1 MKKAIL
7 LMGVALGSIFQWA
20 TAQTTVIN
28 GLTVIVNYSDYSL
41 GIPNDSISLL
51 MNQSGFNAWNCKGS
65 VKDFFYVQSNNIVNL
80 NSTVIDVTLPQNF
93 DYYHNNDATGGNF
106 IPHIAGQIATKY
118 PTGFQNLSTHP
129 ETGRLRHFNIIS
141 RGSKGIGVAYGVDGS
156 FVKNNN
162 LLLEIGGLNVY
173 NVTGTE
179 KPTVNTI
186 CHEVG
191 HSVFNWT
198 DYYRTNAS
206 NLGDFCVMA
215 SAGTETP
222 MPINPALRYMKG
234 WPNIVNMISAT
245 TTQTF
250 TVTSNSYNQVFKYTN
265 PNNPKEYLIIAAHIY
280 GGYYQAAKGP
290 DQGLGIYYVDEDGG
304 TYTATGSAPIVHLI
318 QADGLDE
325 LGTEGSPDVRGDAY
339 DLFDNNTPVFSSAT
353 HPFRW
358 KNGSETGITITNI
371 SPVGPTMQFTVQ
383 ARQNTIHAQLIP
395 VSGGTVSPSGL
406 IGYVINETKTFTFT
420 PDIGNIIQEVYVDG
434 EAIGAQS
441 SYTFSGTSGT
451 HTLSVSFSKT
461 PNIDPI
467 PSPWSKIEIGNS
479 RNTGSA
485 GYRNG
490 VFALE
495 SGSYDIWGTSDGL
508 NYIYQPLQGDGEIV
522 AHIKDMNKPTEW
534 SKAGIMMRE
543 SLTTPGSK
551 QFMIVKTPYNSI
563 ANQLRPSTD
572 GESLNN
578 PDDLKNLHFY
588 NQFSWLKITRK
599 GNVFTSYCSKD
610 NVNWVFMGD
619 YAIDMNASIY
629 VGLCAGAASDAV
641 NTKVTFD
648 YATVTKYTAV
658 QNLFTQFG
666 IPRSTP
672 LPTTIKNFQYVYA
685 VGTGAPNLSNV
696 SLAIINWDLVNK
708 GLWQFSLQTNNGVP
722 RWYTNIPAYG
732 FNSFGQT
739 SPRIYIDGSMGFP
752 GFSGFFF
759 VNTYNTNDL
768 VLVNQSGEYAV
779 IFSNT
784 PPNARTASEEE
795 EQATSPMITE
805 AASISSAPNPFTE
818 QTTVSIPGSF
828 GEATVTVLNSSGIVV
843 ETQKA
848 SGSFT
853 LGDQYAAGLYLI
865 KVTSDY
871 KTETIQVIKAQ

>member
-20 TAQTTVIN
+20 AAQTSVIN
-28 GLTVIVNYSDYSL
+28 GLTVVVNYSDYSL

-65 VKDFFYVQSNNIVNL
+65 VKDFFYVQSNNKVSL

-106 IPHIAGQIATKY
+106 IPHIASQIATKY
-118 PTGFQNLSTHP
+118 PNGFQNLSTH
-129 ETGRLRHFNIIS
+129 EVTGRLRHFNIIS

-156 FVKNNN
+156 FIKNNN
-162 LLLEIGGLNVY
+162 QLLEIGGLNVY

-179 KPTVNTI
+179 KPTINTI

-198 DYYRTNAS
+198 DYYRTNVS

-222 MPINPALRYMKG
+222 MPIDPALRYMKG
-234 WPNIVNMISAT
+234 WTNEINYISAT
-245 TTQTF
+245 VTRTN
-250 TVTSNSYNQVFKYTN
+250 TVISNSYNQVYKYTN

-304 TYTATGSAPIVHLI
+304 TYTSTGAAPIVHLI

-325 LGTEGSPDVRGDAY
+325 LATEGSPDVRGDAY

-358 KNGSETGITITNI
+358 KNGNETGITITNI
-371 SPVGPTMQFTVQ
+371 SAVGPTMQFTVQ
-383 ARQNTIHAQLIP
+383 ARQNTINAQLTA
-395 VSGGTVSPSGL
+395 VNGGTVSPSGL
-406 IGYVINETKTFTFT
+406 VEYASNVPKTFTFT
-420 PDIGNIIQEVYVDG
+420 PDIGNVIQQVYVDG
-434 EAIGAQS
+434 TPIGALS
-441 SYTFSGTSGT
+441 SYTFLGTSGT

-479 RNTGSA
+479 RNTGNA

-490 VFALE
+490 VFGLE

-522 AHIKDMNKPTEW
+522 ARIKDMNKPGGW

-543 SLTTPGSK
+543 TLTAGSK
-551 QFMIVKTPYNSI
+551 HFMIVKTPYNSI
-563 ANQLRPSTD
+563 TNQLRPTTD
-572 GESLNN
+572 GGSLNN
-578 PDDLKNLHFY
+578 PDELKDLHIYNLY
-588 NQFSWLKITRK
+588 SWLKITRK
-599 GNVFTSYCSKD
+599 GNVFSSYCSKD

-619 YAIDMNASIY
+619 YTIDMGSTIY

-641 NTKVTFD
+641 NTKVTYD
-648 YATVTKYTAV
+648 YATVTKYNII

-666 IPRSTP
+666 VPRSTP
-672 LPTTIKNFQYVYA
+672 LPTTIKNFQYVYS
-685 VGTGAPNLSNV
+685 VGTGGPNLSNV
-696 SLAIINWDLVNK
+696 TLSIINWDLVNN

-722 RWYTNIPAYG
+722 RWYTNIPSYG

-739 SPRIYIDGSMGFP
+739 SPKIYIDGSMGFP

-759 VNTYNTNDL
+759 INTYNTNDL
-768 VLVNQSGEYAV
+768 VLVNQSGDYAV

-784 PPNARTASEEE
+784 PPNARTTSEEN
-795 EQATSPMITE
+795 QATSVITE
-805 AASISSAPNPFTE
+805 AVSITSAPNPFTE
-818 QTTVSIPGSF
+818 QTTVSISDSF
-828 GEATVTVLNSSGIVV
+828 GEATVTVLNSNGIVV
-843 ETQKA
+843 ETKKVN
-848 SGSFT
+848 GSFT

-865 KVTSDY
+865 KVASAY